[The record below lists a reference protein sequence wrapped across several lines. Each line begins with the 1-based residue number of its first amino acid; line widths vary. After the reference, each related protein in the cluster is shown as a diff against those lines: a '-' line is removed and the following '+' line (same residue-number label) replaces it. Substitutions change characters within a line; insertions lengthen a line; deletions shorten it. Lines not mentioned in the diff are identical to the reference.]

1 MPGNYWVKLYQDI
14 LDDPKIGRLRVELKW
29 RFIECLLVAGENGEE
44 GILPT
49 AQDMA
54 WRLRYNFEQL
64 ETDLGELAEAG
75 LIDMVDGRWRVTKFK
90 KRQEPSKAALKQRRY
105 RQRKKEAEK
114 RKEREEETETE
125 PEPYR
130 YRNALRNGNVTV
142 IVPEYLKTDAFDDA
156 WRLWCNHLTEKNV
169 AFTSQQVNLEMERLA
184 DMGHDEAIEAIKY
197 SIRRG
202 WKSIHSPS
210 EHVQGSKRGKAAG
223 AMVLDHIKRFGARRK
238 LKADEDTLTAVRLSG
253 GLMALGRLEEQ
264 QIVQTIAANFPE
276 GVKA

>member
-75 LIDMVDGRWRVTKFK
+75 LIDMVDGRWRVTKFRQ
-90 KRQEPSKAALKQRRY
+90 RQEPSKAALKQRRY

-114 RKEREEETETE
+114 RKEGEEETEEET
-125 PEPYR
+125 EPYR

-142 IVPEYLKTDAFDDA
+142 IVPEYLKTDVFDDA
-156 WRLWCNHLTEKNV
+156 WRLWCHHLTEKNAV
-169 AFTSQQVNLEMERLA
+169 LTKQQVNLEMERLNE
-184 DMGHDEAIEAIKY
+184 MGHDEAIEAIKY

-202 WKSIHSPS
+202 WKSIHQPS
-210 EHVQGSKRGKAAG
+210 EAVKGSARGKAAG
-223 AMVLDHIKRFGARRK
+223 TMVLDHIKRFGARRK
-238 LKADEDTLTAVRLSG
+238 LKADAATLEAVKLSG
-253 GLMALGRLEEQ
+253 GLQQLGRLDEQ
-264 QIVQTIAANFPE
+264 KIIQTVAANFPE